1 MKKIV
6 DFKGR
11 KISYSVYGEG
21 NAVILLHGFGE
32 DDSVWKN
39 QIPFLQE
46 DFKIIVPQLPGTGE
60 SELLDEMSM
69 ETMAASIMQIADNE
83 RLGSFVII
91 GHSMGGYTTLAFAE
105 KYMDRLKA
113 FGLYHSTS
121 IADSEEKMVN
131 RRKGIDFVKKHGALA
146 FFKSITPNLFS
157 EITKNNNPDLVM
169 QTVNNIPNFSDE
181 SVIVYYEAMIA
192 RKDRTDVLET
202 APVPVL
208 FIIGKCDN
216 LIPYLDALRL
226 SSLPEKSYIYLL
238 KNSGHLGMLEEVE
251 ESNKVL
257 KEFLTEIY
265 N

>member
-1 MKKIV
+1 MKKTV
-6 DFKGR
+6 DFNGK

-21 NAVILLHGFGE
+21 NPVILLHGFGE

-39 QIPFLQE
+39 QIPFLKQ
-46 DFKIIVPQLPGTGE
+46 DFKVIVPQLPGTGE

-69 ETMAASIMQIADNE
+69 ETMAASVMQIADAE
-83 RLGSFVII
+83 HLEKFVVI

-121 IADSEEKMVN
+121 IADSEEKIAN
-131 RRKGIDFVKKHGALA
+131 RKKGIDFVKKHGALA
-146 FFKSITPNLFS
+146 FLKSITPNLFS
-157 EITKNNNPDLVM
+157 EITRNNNPDLVM
-169 QTVNNIPNFSDE
+169 QTVDNILNFSDE
-181 SVIVYYEAMIA
+181 SVIAYYEAMIA
-192 RKDRTDVLET
+192 RRDRTDVLET

-208 FIIGKCDN
+208 FIIGKSDG
-216 LIPYLDALRL
+216 LIPYQDVLSL

-238 KNSGHLGMLEEVE
+238 ENSGHLGMLEEVE
-251 ESNKVL
+251 ESNIAL
-257 KEFLTEIY
+257 NEFLTEIY